1 MTLRLRTALRALTI
15 SAVGSTLF
23 IAVPALSADEKTTRV
38 GSCTEA
44 KSQSKYWCEERA
56 KVTVISFGM
65 ECENAKKNV
74 MEACEGV
81 KSKDNKYEFPRPDK
95 KKE

>member
-1 MTLRLRTALRALTI
+1 MRERVRFAAPKILIAMASSLTMVTGTA
-15 SAVGSTLF
+15 
-23 IAVPALSADEKTTRV
+23 IADDTRKARV
-38 GSCTEA
+38 GTCDEA

-74 MEACEGV
+74 LEACEGK
-81 KSKDNKYEFPRPDK
+81 KSTDTPYKFPDGTK
-95 KKE
+95 KK